1 MVNKCRATT
10 LEHVPS
16 LQQFPHAFPNSCKNE
31 NLKFKL
37 GSKFTLY
44 WKQTSF
50 SAFKRAL
57 LWNATSLLLQ
67 GQVLTLALVS
77 GAKVGKKKKDIENTL
92 KDSILRNTVG
102 MCQNI
107 SRSRQLSRENSPL
120 RSWVS
125 TPKENLP
132 HDTVSHRQ
140 KCCFISLLP
149 SACPWPVTENP
160 TIRRKYR
167 IFLLTEAEK
176 QWKFTFISSVHQV
189 QWYKLIFW
197 PRRYQLL
204 NCCKCAI
211 FYPNI

>member
-1 MVNKCRATT
+1 MFLHFSNFHMHSPTAARMRIWNLNLEVNSPSPESKHHSVHLKELYCGMLHPSCSKDKSWPLPWSPVQK
-10 LEHVPS
+10 LE
-16 LQQFPHAFPNSCKNE
+16 
-31 NLKFKL
+31 
-37 GSKFTLY
+37 
-44 WKQTSF
+44 
-50 SAFKRAL
+50 
-57 LWNATSLLLQ
+57 
-67 GQVLTLALVS
+67 
-77 GAKVGKKKKDIENTL
+77 KKKKDVENTL
-92 KDSILRNTVG
+92 KRLYPAKH
-102 MCQNI
+102 
-107 SRSRQLSRENSPL
+107 SRDVSGHLKEQALSRENSPL

-167 IFLLTEAEK
+167 TFLLTEAEK